1 MAVERYPRYVHQGD
15 KSFKV
20 MNSEEHAARFPDD
33 HKTLMGQIENES
45 KSDSTITVLE
55 AKERERC
62 AQIAEHFQRG
72 DKMGNKIAAAIRA
85 SGPSSEKLAKL
96 ELVAPA
102 EPPPAPIVPPV
113 GPSGESTIPPA
124 PIKGYPKLL
133 RNPVSV
139 RMVDATHTVE
149 QAGGLFSQPDKLVNT
164 PNEETA
170 ARASGFIIEVP
181 PPALA

>member
-1 MAVERYPRYVHQGD
+1 MIERYPRYIHQGD

-20 MNSEEHAARFPDD
+20 MNAEEHARRFPED
-33 HKTLMGQIENES
+33 HAVLAKQVEDES
-45 KSDSTITVLE
+45 KRDSTITVLE

-85 SGPSSEKLAKL
+85 AGPSSEKLAKL
-96 ELVAPA
+96 ELVAPIDQG
-102 EPPPAPIVPPV
+102 PAPVVPPV
-113 GPSGESTIPPA
+113 GPSGESTIPPV

-133 RNPVSV
+133 HNPVSV
-139 RMVDATHTVE
+139 RAVDATHTVE
-149 QAGGLFSQPDKLVNT
+149 QADGLFSQPDRLVNT
-164 PNEETA
+164 PGEETA
-170 ARASGFIIEVP
+170 ARAAGFIIEVP